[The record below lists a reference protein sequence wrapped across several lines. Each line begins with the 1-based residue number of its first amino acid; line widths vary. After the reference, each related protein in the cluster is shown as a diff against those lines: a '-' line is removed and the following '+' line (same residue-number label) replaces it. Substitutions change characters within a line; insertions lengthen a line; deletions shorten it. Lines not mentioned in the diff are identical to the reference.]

1 MAEPE
6 WSVIFYEQE
15 GRNPVRAFLESL
27 DKKTQVRFAWSIEQ
41 LRLRNVQAR
50 KPLVDHVEGK
60 IWELREE
67 SQTNIYRLL
76 YCMAS
81 GRRIVFL
88 HGFQKKTEKTPRREI
103 AIAQRRLDELLAS
116 EGGAS

>member
-1 MAEPE
+1 MAQPE
-6 WSVIFYEQE
+6 WSIIFYER
-15 GRNPVRAFLESL
+15 GNIAPIRKFLETL
-27 DKKTQVRFAWSIEQ
+27 DERTQVRFAWSIEQ

-50 KPLVDHVEGK
+50 KPLVDHIEGK

-76 YCMAS
+76 YFFAT

-88 HGFQKKTEKTPRREI
+88 HGFQKKTQKTPAREI
-103 AIAQRRLDELLAS
+103 AMAVKRMDRFIER
-116 EGGAS
+116 EGGES